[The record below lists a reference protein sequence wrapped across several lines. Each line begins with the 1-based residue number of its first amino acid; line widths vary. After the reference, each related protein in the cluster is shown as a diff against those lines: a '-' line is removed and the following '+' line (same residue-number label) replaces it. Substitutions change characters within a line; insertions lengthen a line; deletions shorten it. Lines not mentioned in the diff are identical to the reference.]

1 MNSSL
6 DWFGLGSDA
15 DERALKRAYAQ
26 KLKTTRPDVDPAGFQ
41 ELHTHYQAALAWLQH
56 QASIAPREASA
67 LLAESSESEAPPA
80 TSQLVLAPFS
90 ADRPIEPQRTPPRPL
105 PSTTQF
111 DMDVF
116 TADYFDQAIHRD
128 PVHLQAWLDGRE
140 ELWSL
145 HLKQQ
150 VGRTLLQ
157 RLFRDPP
164 PIGTDSLDV
173 TLSFFGMDHALTGID
188 PLHMQQL
195 RDAMQERN
203 TLVRRVKPVIHPWGA
218 NRRRLDS
225 ATFLAWFVQ
234 QVEMGEN
241 ELQAATLYVQP
252 ALLSLAAREHAAAQV
267 LDHLLQHKPPLPQ
280 DCTGLLFQR
289 FNLGQLTQQRQLQA
303 GELVAHLHMRWL
315 MEPRQANQLALQVK
329 EPNQKRGEPA
339 EAQRYLAIL
348 RRPLSWWLLLLG
360 TLETGLFHSLGLF
373 AWRLSGGVPERL
385 DDFFPPRMTRFCI
398 AVANRSHMSWPRVI
412 VGAVRCGIA
421 LTLCATIQAITV
433 YTDALSPESRW
444 LPMIIGSVILVCWLY
459 WMGFTALRLW
469 QQRPEQPVQPWPLQ
483 RLSLIPAMAVSGVV
497 LAYAF
502 EQIVAAQ
509 CILLTA
515 TMLAHQ
521 RYLARNPQ
529 SKGAQRRPAVGA
541 VYLFGLL
548 TLFTFQ
554 IPLVSAGFALF
565 YWTLDLTLQR
575 KQMRFRHKPP
585 IPAGDVA

>member
-1 MNSSL
+1 MSTPL
-6 DWFGLGSDA
+6 EWFGLNGDA

-26 KLKTTRPDVDPAGFQ
+26 KLKTTRPDTDPAGFQ
-41 ELHTHYQAALAWLQH
+41 DLHAHYQAALAWLQH
-56 QASIAPREASA
+56 QASAAPREPSA
-67 LLAESSESEAPPA
+67 AAPAAREEPAPVPAMSTAADAPAPP
-80 TSQLVLAPFS
+80 SS
-90 ADRPIEPQRTPPRPL
+90 PPRPL

-128 PVHLQAWLDGRE
+128 PTHLQAWLDGRE

-145 HLKQQ
+145 QLKQQ
-150 VGRTLLQ
+150 VGRALLQ

-164 PIGTDSLDV
+164 PIGTDSQEV
-173 TLSFFGMDHALTGID
+173 TLAFFGMDHALTGID

-195 RDAMQERN
+195 RDAMQERS

-218 NRRRLDS
+218 NRRRLDVE
-225 ATFLAWFVQ
+225 AFLAWFVL
-234 QVEMGEN
+234 QVEMGES
-241 ELQAATLYVQP
+241 ELQTATLYVQP

-267 LDHLLQHKPPLPQ
+267 FDHLLQHKLALPQ
-280 DCTGLLFQR
+280 DCTGLLFQC
-289 FNLGQLTQQRQLQA
+289 FNLGQLAQQRQLLA

-329 EPNQKRGEPA
+329 EPNEKRGEPA
-339 EAQRYLAIL
+339 KAQRYLAIL

-373 AWRLSGGVPERL
+373 AWRLSGGVPARL
-385 DDFFPPRMTRFCI
+385 DDYFPPRMTRFCI

-421 LTLCATIQAITV
+421 LTLCAAIQVLAV
-433 YTDALSPESRW
+433 YTDALSPENRW
-444 LPMIIGSVILVCWLY
+444 LPMLIGCVIVACWLC
-459 WMGFTALRLW
+459 WTGFTALRLW
-469 QQRPEQPVQPWPLQ
+469 QQRPEQPVQRLPLP
-483 RLSLIPAMAVSGVV
+483 RLCLIPAMTVSGIV

-502 EQIVAAQ
+502 GQIVLAQ
-509 CILLTA
+509 CILLPA
-515 TMLAHQ
+515 AMLAHQ

-554 IPLVSAGFALF
+554 IPLVSGGFALF
-565 YWTLDLTLQR
+565 YWALDFRLQR
-575 KQMRFRHKPP
+575 KQMRFRHGPP